1 MIRLRYALALLFS
14 FALLSGTSK
23 VALNHRSAPTSGTS
37 SVVQVAD
44 DEGASTDSTGA
55 DPDTI
60 EQGPDG
66 DGNVEG

>member
-1 MIRLRYALALLFS
+1 MIRVRYALALLFS
-14 FALLSGTSK
+14 LALLTGTAK
-23 VALNHRSAPTSGTS
+23 LALTQNSIPTNTS

>member
-1 MIRLRYALALLFS
+1 MIRVRYALALLS
-14 FALLSGTSK
+14 SLALLAGTAK
-23 VALNHRSAPTSGTS
+23 LALTQNSIPTSNTS

>member
-1 MIRLRYALALLFS
+1 MIRVRYALALLFS
-14 FALLSGTSK
+14 LALLTGTSK
-23 VALNHRSAPTSGTS
+23 LALNQHSIPASNTS

-44 DEGASTDSTGA
+44 DEGTSTDVPGT

>member
-1 MIRLRYALALLFS
+1 MIRVRYALALLFS
-14 FALLSGTSK
+14 LALLNGTAK
-23 VALNHRSAPTSGTS
+23 LALTQNSIPTSNTP

-44 DEGASTDSTGA
+44 DEGASTDSTGS